1 MNSILQSLSFTS
13 LLTNYILYNKD
24 ISAKNISV
32 SKGIIA
38 NEYFN
43 LMYLLC
49 SDKYCVVTPK
59 PFKQVIGHIKYI
71 YMENQQQDA
80 HEFLIFLLDYLHEDL
95 NRVRILILRIE

>member
-13 LLTNYILYNKD
+13 LLTNYFLYNKD
-24 ISAKNISV
+24 IRTKNIS
-32 SKGIIA
+32 GIIA
-38 NEYFN
+38 NEYLN
-43 LMYLLC
+43 LMDLLC

-71 YMENQQQDA
+71 YLENQQQDA
-80 HEFLIFLLDYLHEDL
+80 HEFLIFLLDYLNQDL